1 MTDNDVDTR
10 LLDADLREQW
20 DALIDWLRLLED
32 EAYDADTVLPAWK
45 VRDLLAHL
53 GLAMGVL
60 ASARPTTAEDAD
72 RPRLNLGSY
81 LGSYSDNADGIRE
94 KAQEV
99 ARDDI
104 AAGLASIEESGDA
117 ALDHLARL
125 RDAGTT
131 NVTVRRGVIDL
142 STLVMTRLVELVVH
156 GDDLARSV
164 AVTSPVDPTARTLVS
179 DALIAVVRRRSG
191 YELDVVDE
199 TAWVRLATGRLKWDQ
214 RGHAP
219 RSGNLA
225 EGLPDLSSWLPLL

>member
-32 EAYDADTVLPAWK
+32 EAYDADTVLPEWK

-60 ASARPTTAEDAD
+60 ASARPTTAEDTD

-99 ARDDI
+99 ASEDI
-104 AAGLASIEESGDA
+104 AAALASIEESGDA

-125 RDAGTT
+125 RATGTT

-214 RGHAP
+214 RGHAL

>member
-32 EAYDADTVLPAWK
+32 EAYDADTVLPEWK

-60 ASARPTTAEDAD
+60 ASARPTTSEDAD

-214 RGHAP
+214 RGHAL

>member
-1 MTDNDVDTR
+1 MTDNAVDSR
-10 LLDADLREQW
+10 LLDAALRAQW

-32 EAYDADTVLPAWK
+32 EAYEADTVLPGWK

-60 ASARPTTAEDAD
+60 ASAQPTTPDDAD

-99 ARDDI
+99 ASDEI
-104 AAGLASIEESGDA
+104 AAGLAAIEESGHQ
-117 ALDHLARL
+117 ALDHLAQL
-125 RDAGTT
+125 RASGTT
-131 NVTVRRGVIDL
+131 TVTVRRGVIDL
-142 STLVMTRLVELVVH
+142 TTLVMTRLVELVVH

-199 TAWVRLATGRLKWDQ
+199 TAWVRLATGRARWDQ
-214 RGHAP
+214 RGQAL

-225 EGLPDLSSWLPLL
+225 EGLPDLSAWLPLL